1 MPHTPLR
8 SVLYVPGDKPRALEK
23 AKTLPVD
30 AVIYDLEDA
39 VAPEAKATARAALA
53 ELLTANLAQPLPH
66 LVCVRINHLATPWG
80 AEDLAML
87 APLRPAAIALP
98 KVERSDDVDEAARA
112 LQGETRIWAMIETPK
127 GVLHVDQVAGAS
139 ARLQALVMGTS
150 DLVKDL
156 RAQHVQGREPLLYSL
171 SRVVLAARAHDL
183 RVLDGVHLDLNDDEG
198 FAQSCRQGR
207 ALGFDGKTLIH
218 PKTIE
223 ATNAAFG
230 PTAEDVT
237 WAKRV
242 LAAWTERGDKGV
254 IVLDGQ
260 LIEVLH
266 VAEAQ
271 RMLHMAEQI
280 AAANISAEV

>member
-8 SVLYVPGDKPRALEK
+8 SVLYVPGDKPRAIEK
-23 AKTLPVD
+23 ARTLPVD

-53 ELLTANLAQPLPH
+53 DVLKAHQAQYLPH
-66 LVCVRINHLATPWG
+66 FVCVRINHLSTTWG
-80 AEDLAML
+80 VEDLAVL
-87 APLRPAAIALP
+87 APLRPSAIALP
-98 KVERSDDVDEAARA
+98 KVEKAEEVDEAARA
-112 LQGETRIWAMIETPK
+112 LQGETRIWAMIETSK

-198 FAQSCRQGR
+198 FTQSCKQGR

-223 ATNAAFG
+223 AANAIFG
-230 PTAEDVT
+230 PTAEEVA

-242 LAAWTERGDKGV
+242 VMAWAERGDKGV
-254 IVLDGQ
+254 LVLDGQ

-271 RMLHMAEQI
+271 RILDMAERI
-280 AAANISAEV
+280 SSPMISAGV

>member
-39 VAPEAKATARAALA
+39 VAPEAKATARTALA
-53 ELLTANLAQPLPH
+53 ELLTANLVQPLPH

-223 ATNAAFG
+223 AANAAFG

-242 LAAWTERGDKGV
+242 LAAWAERGDKGV